1 MPKAPWSASAVEAR
15 PVASLL
21 PYAANARTH
30 SPEQVAQIA
39 ASIIEF
45 GFVAPILIDERGEI
59 IAGHGRLM
67 AAQSLGLQTVPT
79 IVRAGLTEAQKTAL
93 RLADNRMGRGAARG
107 RARQAARSR
116 RDRSGADRLRVGRDR
131 SAVGGS
137 RSARV

>member
-45 GFVAPILIDERGEI
+45 GFVAPILVDERGR
-59 IAGHGRLM
+59 AVSPAVGCRTSLS
-67 AAQSLGLQTVPT
+67 AQ
-79 IVRAGLTEAQKTAL
+79 EAPPD
-93 RLADNRMGRGAARG
+93 R
-107 RARQAARSR
+107 R
-116 RDRSGADRLRVGRDR
+116 RDR
-131 SAVGGS
+131 
-137 RSARV
+137 